1 MPEFTRFMHVG
12 IWEIFLR
19 NTRLYKEKCIV
30 SPLSDDHDMY
40 KDWGDHPEYFFR
52 AVENKMTDIRPTRS
66 EVDLYC
72 SSQSTFEDAV
82 WGQNGA
88 GSWRHEPPFPYIK
101 IIIQDLMEL
110 GQKLHDED
118 KQELLTWATIKKILR
133 FYIKK
138 IDWVLKWEE
147 TFLLDEPDLK
157 IILEDIVSQTPNLGD
172 ITGIDI
178 LSWVFYDP
186 SETHMTLDWQLDWWT
201 GTVYSSVLRDMGP
214 MEYPEMEITPEEINE
229 QQRSIEQTEEEKRKR
244 QLITNIMEELD
255 TLTGKIP
262 EGPYMKIANDLKSL
276 YDNI

>member
-1 MPEFTRFMHVG
+1 MPEFTSFMHAG

-30 SPLSDDHDMY
+30 SPLSDDYDLY
-40 KDWGDHPEYFFR
+40 KDWGDHPEKFFR
-52 AVENKMTDIRPTRS
+52 AVENKMTDLRPAPH
-66 EVDLYC
+66 EVELYC
-72 SSQSTFEDAV
+72 CSQSTFEDAV
-82 WGQNGA
+82 WGPNGA
-88 GSWRHEPPFPYIK
+88 GWWRDDPPFPYVK

-138 IDWVLKWEE
+138 IDWVLKWKE

-157 IILEDIVSQTPNLGD
+157 NTLEEIVSQTPNLGE

-186 SETHMTLDWQLDWWT
+186 SETHKSLDWQLSWWS
-201 GTVYSSVLRDMGP
+201 GTVYARVLSDMGP
-214 MEYPEMEITPEEINE
+214 MEDPEMEITPEEINE
-229 QQRSIEQTEEEKRKR
+229 QQRLIEQTEEEKRKR
-244 QLITNIMEELD
+244 QLLMNIMEELN
-255 TLTGKIP
+255 TLTDKIP
-262 EGPYMKIANDLKSL
+262 EGSYMKMANDLKSL
-276 YDNI
+276 YDNL

>member
-1 MPEFTRFMHVG
+1 MPEFTSFMHAG

-30 SPLSDDHDMY
+30 SPLSDDYDIY

-52 AVENKMTDIRPTRS
+52 AVENKMTDLRPVGY
-66 EVDLYC
+66 EVELYC
-72 SSQSTFEDAV
+72 CSQSTFEDAV

-88 GSWRHEPPFPYIK
+88 GWWRDEPPFPYVK

-138 IDWVLKWEE
+138 IDWVLKWKE
-147 TFLLDEPDLK
+147 TFLLDELDLK
-157 IILEDIVSQTPNLGD
+157 NTLEEIVSQTPNLGD

-178 LSWVFYDP
+178 LSWIFYDP
-186 SETHMTLDWQLDWWT
+186 SETHKSLDWQLSWWS
-201 GTVYSSVLRDMGP
+201 GTVYARVLSDMGP
-214 MEYPEMEITPEEINE
+214 MEDLEMEITPEEINE
-229 QQRSIEQTEEEKRKR
+229 QQRLIEQTEEEKRKR
-244 QLITNIMEELD
+244 QLLMNIMEELN
-255 TLTGKIP
+255 TLTDKIP
-262 EGPYMKIANDLKSL
+262 EGSYMKMANDLKSL
-276 YDNI
+276 YDNL